1 MQLHYVGGQFTDRRA
16 RTAVRRARPER
27 LHVAA
32 VCYRVSDDEIQF
44 LLVRTQS
51 GKWTFPK
58 GGVDDDATFAA
69 AASREAFEEAGVRGH
84 VEHRPFAS
92 YVHCKSSALKRRE
105 VEVSAHLCRVSHVGR
120 ALEPHRDP
128 TWFSF
133 EAAKKRVRDNRRRKY
148 AAELERVLEQAMER
162 IRRRTRQ

>member
-1 MQLHYVGGQFTDRRA
+1 
-16 RTAVRRARPER
+16 
-27 LHVAA
+27 

-58 GGVDDDATFAA
+58 GGVEDDATSAA
-69 AASREAFEEAGVRGH
+69 AASREAFEEAGVRGD
-84 VEHRPFAS
+84 VEPRPFAS
-92 YVHCKSSALKRRE
+92 YVHCKSSALKTRE
-105 VEVSAHLCRVSHVGR
+105 MEVSAHLCRVSHVGR

-128 TWFSF
+128 TWFCF
-133 EAAKKRVRDNRRRKY
+133 EAAKKRVRANRRRKY